1 MITKAIYNP
10 NSINSKQEY
19 KEKKRDLIIME
30 AQVIARKYF
39 LSYNSNVLDLN
50 INNIEVNEEKHKLKL
65 LQEKIDQLQVSI
77 AEYEISNL

>member
-1 MITKAIYNP
+1 MSVTKAIYNP
-10 NSINSKQEY
+10 NTINSKQEY

-30 AQVIARKYF
+30 AQVISRKYF
-39 LSYNSNVLDLN
+39 LSYYSTITMLDINVE
-50 INNIEVNEEKHKLKL
+50 IREEKHKLKL

>member
-10 NSINSKQEY
+10 NTINSKQEY

-39 LSYNSNVLDLN
+39 LSYYANITMLDINV
-50 INNIEVNEEKHKLKL
+50 EVNAEKHKLKL
-65 LQEKIDQLQVSI
+65 LQEKIDKLQVSI

>member
-19 KEKKRDLIIME
+19 KEKKRDLIVME

-39 LSYNSNVLDLN
+39 LSYYTNITMLD
-50 INNIEVNEEKHKLKL
+50 IDVEVREEKHKLKV

>member
-19 KEKKRDLIIME
+19 KEKKRELIIME

-39 LSYNSNVLDLN
+39 LSYNHNVLDLN